1 MFDAAIL
8 SYRIFVISADY
19 YLREAQHR
27 VLKFFDGQSAEK
39 MRKIGKG

>member
-27 VLKFFDGQSAEK
+27 VLKFFDGQSAKK